1 MALLD
6 DWLFFSVMDSIMQD
20 KKKDDLSFD
29 NNTWD
34 KKYSDAVDNDFGA
47 DYENNDFNK
56 FDDNDGY

>member
-34 KKYSDAVDNDFGA
+34 KKYSDAFDNDFGA